1 MVLIMTHFDFE
12 FIINILLSIIYKFDI
27 INYIFQ
33 LFINSNSILNLLEVV
48 CFASY
53 ILKHYELFYHS
64 IFYILIKTFI
74 LCVLALLLHH
84 CYQEY

>member
-12 FIINILLSIIYKFDI
+12 FIINIFLSITYKFNI

-33 LFINSNSILNLLEVV
+33 LFTNSNFILNLLEVV
-48 CFASY
+48 YFIFY
-53 ILKHYELFYHS
+53 ILKHYELFCHS
-64 IFYILIKTFI
+64 IIYILTKTSI
-74 LCVLALLLHH
+74 LYVLALLLHH